1 MEKITINKI
10 VIGAIIGVFIFIVIC
25 FILYIPHEIQ
35 TKLDSNYPHLKYND
49 EVFGKVE
56 KIKVNR
62 GTIYFDLKNNLRFK
76 TYSSNNFN
84 YSPFSIDD
92 FIIYDDSVYKPKNSD
107 SLFVFRDK
115 KRYFFIL
122 EKDINEK

>member
-1 MEKITINKI
+1 MEKKTINKI
-10 VIGAIIGVFIFIVIC
+10 VIGAIIGVFIFIV
-25 FILYIPHEIQ
+25 LYIPHEIQ

-56 KIKVNR
+56 KTKVNR
-62 GTIYFDLKNNLRFK
+62 GTIYFKLKNNLRFN
-76 TYSSNNFN
+76 TYSSNNYN

-92 FIIYDDSVYKPKNSD
+92 FIIYDDSIYKPKNSD
-107 SLFVFRDK
+107 SLFVFRNK